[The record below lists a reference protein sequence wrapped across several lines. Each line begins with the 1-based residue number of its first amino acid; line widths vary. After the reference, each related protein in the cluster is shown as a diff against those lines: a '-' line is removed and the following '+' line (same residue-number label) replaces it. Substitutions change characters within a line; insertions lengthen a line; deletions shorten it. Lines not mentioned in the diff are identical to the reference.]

1 MNDDVRVMILDVI
14 WQKRRGE
21 GSALNTDEAA
31 NVADTILAALA
42 EAGYVVV
49 ERNRF
54 ERLRAYVVAD
64 QEFSQSDTWSGI
76 WSDDDVTR
84 AAVNLQYAGRKQRRR
99 EAHYAITL
107 GDVEPLP
114 KRGE

>member
-1 MNDDVRVMILDVI
+1 MNDDVRRIIAEELNAEL
-14 WQKRRGE
+14 KRRCDYN
-21 GSALNTDEAA
+21 GSDFVDEAED
-31 NVADTILAALA
+31 VLAALTD
-42 EAGYVVV
+42 AGYAVV